1 MGKSN
6 YKIREKLNRIV
17 CIRMSE
23 DDYHALLLI
32 SQRNQSR
39 VSKIIRSVISNVIDL
54 VQKNNT

>member
-1 MGKSN
+1 MEKLI
-6 YKIREKLNRIV
+6 YEKPEKLNRIV

-23 DDYHALLLI
+23 DDYRALLLI